1 MPGLFR
7 RFARITAL
15 GVGRPGLFGLAGR
28 ARAAGFGGLGNRVC
42 SGCRGPGGRGFGCR
56 CRLRLC
62 NDRWL
67 RLCHGCG
74 LWRRFGRCWRIR
86 WPRPAVAPVI
96 IAVAMARV
104 ALTPFIAV
112 VAARPIFAARRGI
125 NQGFGC
131 FNQTDFVVY
140 SESGRCGNVGLITT
154 ACIHCAIIPP
164 LAIVTAVPLIPV
176 AVIALTVVV
185 GVAVLIAVLTTGLTA
200 ILVAVL
206 ATILIA
212 VLPGILGKLLL
223 TRLLFGDHFA
233 LSFAQKTGVM
243 LGVLREI
250 LGGNPV
256 I

>member
-1 MPGLFR
+1 M
-7 RFARITAL
+7 
-15 GVGRPGLFGLAGR
+15 
-28 ARAAGFGGLGNRVC
+28 
-42 SGCRGPGGRGFGCR
+42 
-56 CRLRLC
+56 RLC

-125 NQGFGC
+125 NQSFGC

-176 AVIALTVVV
+176 AAIALTVVV

-233 LSFAQKTGVM
+233 LSFAQKTCVM